1 MPQPKRGRNMKS
13 LYSAVTSTNILFSKN
28 GGRIYPGEF
37 HFGTSYYF
45 GVSHSQINLC
55 ATWPIASNGSADHK
69 NQFNKRSLNKISL
82 IYRVAASGGSLSDT
96 QYKSQRKTAQ
106 QSGQKILLVDDSSTT
121 LLIEEMTLREHTQ
134 YELVTARD
142 GEEAVEK
149 AIAEQPN
156 LILMDVVMP
165 RMNGFDACRE
175 MRKHEALRKVPIIMV
190 TSRGESCNVEQGFE
204 SGCNDYVT
212 KPINGAELVEIVNGY
227 LVGQGQSQ

>member
-1 MPQPKRGRNMKS
+1 
-13 LYSAVTSTNILFSKN
+13 
-28 GGRIYPGEF
+28 
-37 HFGTSYYF
+37 
-45 GVSHSQINLC
+45 
-55 ATWPIASNGSADHK
+55 
-69 NQFNKRSLNKISL
+69 
-82 IYRVAASGGSLSDT
+82 LSDT
-96 QYKSQRKTAQ
+96 QYKSQRKAAQ

-134 YELVTARD
+134 YELVLARD

-227 LVGQGQSQ
+227 LVTQGQSE